1 MVALGSGARSSRCTH
16 QMTFGRA
23 PAGRAAPHA
32 KPTKV
37 KVSAAAIA
45 AVASMLKLDA
55 KGQRRGAAVGE
66 LKEEKVREGA
76 SWREPS
82 W

>member
-1 MVALGSGARSSRCTH
+1 
-16 QMTFGRA
+16 MTFGRA
-23 PAGRAAPHA
+23 PAGRAA
-32 KPTKV
+32 PTKV

-45 AVASMLKLDA
+45 AVAMLKLDA

-66 LKEEKVREGA
+66 LKEEKVREVA